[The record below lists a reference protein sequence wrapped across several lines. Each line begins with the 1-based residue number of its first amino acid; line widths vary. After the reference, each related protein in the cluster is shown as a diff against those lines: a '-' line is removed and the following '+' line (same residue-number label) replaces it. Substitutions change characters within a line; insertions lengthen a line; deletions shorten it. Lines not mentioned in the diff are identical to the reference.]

1 MALREAKEHE
11 GYSGSDRE
19 RFLDEPAK
27 RKGRTEFARDRARII
42 HSFALRRLA
51 AKTQVAVPWANDFP
65 RTRLS
70 HSLEC
75 AQVGREL
82 GEALGADPDLM
93 EGACLAHDLG
103 HPPFGHNG
111 ENALAKLA
119 EPCGGFEG
127 NAQSFRLLTRIEAKT
142 VDEKGISVGLNLT
155 RASLDAATKYPW
167 SSRENSKKF
176 GVYSDDEEIFNWV
189 RESSPLK
196 RASMEAQIMDWS
208 DDVAYSVHDLEDA
221 LVTGHLKLESLESDL
236 PNLYR
241 VAKSEYLFDLTEDE
255 ASAALK
261 SLQSLSCWPK
271 EFDRSHRQLAQ
282 LKDLTSQ
289 LIGRFALAAERE
301 TRAHFG
307 DGKLTRYAADLLVP
321 RAQRV
326 EVAMLKAMPGYYII
340 LAEKSQELYLRQ
352 RELLAEL
359 VAAVRQRAPESLE
372 SFFLQEWYRA
382 STESEKLRVVIDQVA
397 SLTDPG
403 AYALHRELTGKNLET
418 NYLETNYLEA

>member
-1 MALREAKEHE
+1 METVALLTMALREAKEHA
-11 GYSGSDRE
+11 GYSVNDRE

-51 AKTQVAVPWANDFP
+51 AKTQVAVPWASDFP

-111 ENALAKLA
+111 EVALAKLA
-119 EPCGGFEG
+119 QGCGGFEG

-142 VDEKGISVGLNLT
+142 VDEEGISVGLNLT

-167 SSRENSKKF
+167 SSRENSRKF
-176 GVYSDDEEIFNWV
+176 GVYGDDEEIFNWV
-189 RESSPLK
+189 REGAPTK

-221 LVTGHLKLESLESDL
+221 LVTGHIKLENLQADL
-236 PNLYR
+236 ANLFQ
-241 VAKSEYLFDLTEDE
+241 VAKAEYLNDLTEEE
-255 ASAALK
+255 ATAALK

-289 LIGRFALAAERE
+289 LIGRFALSAERE
-301 TRAHFG
+301 TRGHYG
-307 DGKLTRYAADLLVP
+307 NGNLTRYEANLLVP

-340 LAEKSQELYLRQ
+340 LAERSQELYAKQ
-352 RELLAEL
+352 RTLLAEL
-359 VAAVRQRAPESLE
+359 VDVVLERAPGSLE

-382 STESEKLRVVIDQVA
+382 NSDSEKLRVVIDQVA

-403 AYALHRELTGKNLET
+403 AYALHSELTGKNLED
-418 NYLETNYLEA
+418 